1 MSKIR
6 KGNAANSKLN
16 GEWAAHVR
24 KFLKRITS
32 GKRRNEAKNII
43 REETKFVN

>member
-1 MSKIR
+1 MSKVR

-16 GEWAAHVR
+16 REWAAHVR

-32 GKRRNEAKNII
+32 GKRRSQDKKII
-43 REETKFVN
+43 KEELCGY